1 MSDDL
6 LQRLKVHGSVPAH
19 IAIIMDGNGRWAKGR
34 ALPRPLGHHAGMRA
48 VREVIQGSL
57 DADVG
62 VLSLFAFSQENWQRP
77 AVEIDA
83 LMSLLEE
90 YIAREVDNL
99 RSKRV
104 SVRILG
110 DLERLAPG
118 ARQAVDRIM
127 AETAGGEDLAL
138 NLCISYSS
146 RAEITR
152 AARQLAEEVAAGRL
166 DPSDIDEDALAR
178 RLYTAP
184 WPDPDL
190 LIRTSGE
197 MRISNFL
204 LWQLAYAELYVTPVL
219 WPDFTRRH
227 LFEAILEFQR
237 RDRRVGDWRDGS
249 GAHEPQHPGGTDLV
263 PLREIEQLP
272 GGERGR
278 QDEQQDQRQAPVPYQ
293 QQGQRDRDDGEPDA
307 PHQIGVH
314 QTETRPNRRSRR

>member
-1 MSDDL
+1 
-6 LQRLKVHGSVPAH
+6 
-19 IAIIMDGNGRWAKGR
+19 
-34 ALPRPLGHHAGMRA
+34 
-48 VREVIQGSL
+48 
-57 DADVG
+57 

-152 AARQLAEEVAAGRL
+152 AARQLAEDVAAGQL
-166 DPSDIDEDALAR
+166 DPADIDEDALAR

-237 RDRRVGDWRDGS
+237 RDRRF
-249 GAHEPQHPGGTDLV
+249 
-263 PLREIEQLP
+263 
-272 GGERGR
+272 GR
-278 QDEQQDQRQAPVPYQ
+278 VS
-293 QQGQRDRDDGEPDA
+293 
-307 PHQIGVH
+307 V
-314 QTETRPNRRSRR
+314 